1 MPLAGKSGDAKS
13 IIYKRKTLLVDV
25 AVYLQWLTDHP
36 AEGDVP
42 KNTSAAMQRD
52 MGARLDKAEVRG
64 GASSTRTLSP

>member
-25 AVYLQWLTDHP
+25 AVYLHWLTDHP

-42 KNTSAAMQRD
+42 KKYKRGYAARY
-52 MGARLDKAEVRG
+52 GSKARQ
-64 GASSTRTLSP
+64 S